1 MTTRRRRQGSESE
14 HRPLTETAGS
24 NILKGPSSNLLW
36 SSESLHQPSV
46 FFVPPSQAGSIP
58 PQFNLA
64 ISETNTV
71 DAEQNKS
78 GSDMMASVSNPLL
91 YSANSTSRDRTAEF
105 LSAVRS
111 LQNRSTNG
119 MLHTPRQTQVSRNSE
134 QYQQYSEFMRVVKI
148 IGKDL
153 SNTFSKLDKL
163 TLLAKKRSLFD
174 DRPEEINELTYI
186 IREDIKNLN
195 KQIGQLQ
202 GFTKKQQDQQRN
214 TKAHATNVVVALQSK
229 LATMSSE
236 FKQILEVRTEN
247 LKAQNSRR
255 EQFSGSTRVV
265 SDLPVGALTGG
276 PFGSQNGT
284 AGSVLLRDEYH
295 AHGGGGGG
303 GGGDSVAIDMA
314 GADNRGRLQVQQTI
328 FSDDTELYL
337 QSRADAVQGIES
349 TIVELGG
356 IFQQLALMVH
366 EQEQMVQR

>member
-1 MTTRRRRQGSESE
+1 M
-14 HRPLTETAGS
+14 
-24 NILKGPSSNLLW
+24 
-36 SSESLHQPSV
+36 
-46 FFVPPSQAGSIP
+46 
-58 PQFNLA
+58 
-64 ISETNTV
+64 
-71 DAEQNKS
+71 
-78 GSDMMASVSNPLL
+78 
-91 YSANSTSRDRTAEF
+91 
-105 LSAVRS
+105 
-111 LQNRSTNG
+111 
-119 MLHTPRQTQVSRNSE
+119 
-134 QYQQYSEFMRVVKI
+134 
-148 IGKDL
+148 
-153 SNTFSKLDKL
+153 
-163 TLLAKKRSLFD
+163 AKKRSLFD

-236 FKQILEVRTEN
+236 FKQILEVRTEVFQQRFRNISICRMLIEVGEWIEQN

-295 AHGGGGGG
+295 AHGGGGG

-366 EQEQMVQR
+366 EQEQMVQRWFSIHYFPYFIYSLPIRSLTLGYFFY